1 MTRLIAILTICAAI
15 FVATVTGVGAGQHG
29 ASAGQ
34 VVLVDATPN
43 TATNVINTDHTVT
56 ATVTLNNTPLS
67 GATVIFSITSGP
79 NTGQTASPTTDV
91 NGQATFTYT
100 GAGGVGVDAI
110 SACIFTLPL
119 GRVQL
124 GVPLACDNVTKDWI
138 SPSPTASATAT
149 ASATPTTSAS
159 AVAATASPTPTFNA
173 PAQLPV
179 TGGGSSGSSGFP
191 WVIVVVSAVS
201 AAAFV
206 GGRLILRR
214 VR

>member
-1 MTRLIAILTICAAI
+1 MTRLIAVVGICAAL
-15 FVATVTGVGAGQHG
+15 FAAAVSAATAGPHG

-34 VVLVDATPN
+34 VVVVVATPA

-56 ATVTLNNTPLS
+56 ATVTVNGSPLS
-67 GATVIFSITSGP
+67 GATVDFTVASGP
-79 NTGQTASPTTDV
+79 NMGQNAQPTTDV
-91 NGQATFTYT
+91 NGVATFTYT
-100 GAGGVGVDAI
+100 GAGGVGTDSI
-110 SACIFTLPL
+110 SACIFTLPGARVLL
-119 GRVQL
+119 GL
-124 GVPLACDNVTKDWI
+124 PLACGNVTKDWI

-149 ASATPTTSAS
+149 ASPTT
-159 AVAATASPTPTFNA
+159 AATAAATTASPTPTFNA

-179 TGGGSSGSSGFP
+179 TGGGSNGSSGFP

>member
-1 MTRLIAILTICAAI
+1 MTRLIAVVGICTALLAAA
-15 FVATVTGVGAGQHG
+15 VSTATEGPHG

-34 VVLVDATPN
+34 VVVVDATPN

-56 ATVTLNNTPLS
+56 ATVTFNGSPLS
-67 GATVIFSITSGP
+67 GATVVFNVTSGP
-79 NTGQTASPTTDV
+79 NAGQTASPTTDV

-100 GAGGVGVDAI
+100 GAGGVGTDAI
-110 SACIFTLPL
+110 SACIFTLPAA
-119 GRVQL
+119 RVLL

-138 SPSPTASATAT
+138 SASPTASATAT
-149 ASATPTTSAS
+149 ASPTTA
-159 AVAATASPTPTFNA
+159 ATVAATTASPTPTFNA

-179 TGGGSSGSSGFP
+179 TGGGSNGSSGFP
-191 WVIVVVSAVS
+191 WVIAVVSAVS

-206 GGRLILRR
+206 GGRFVLSR